1 MKYLLIDYMKYLLL
15 ILGIVFSPS
24 LLFAQADEWTEYSAL
39 PQPVRHQ
46 VDSLTFKNA
55 LHLAEGGY
63 LVETG
68 EKHKSTDTLYSEAG
82 DIIDVSHY
90 RSGGS
95 RAGWIILTGIC
106 ALFICMLL

>member
-1 MKYLLIDYMKYLLL
+1 MLLL
-15 ILGIVFSPS
+15 FFSLNS
-24 LLFAQADEWTEYSAL
+24 FAQQKDDEWVRFNDL
-39 PQPVRHQ
+39 PDTIRYQ
-46 VDSLTFKNA
+46 VKNFKNA

-90 RSGGS
+90 RSGCS
-95 RAGWIILTGIC
+95 RTGWIILTGIC
-106 ALFICMLL
+106 ALFIYMLL